1 MQKNT
6 IHRSHWNG
14 QLVEIVDEGDSRSL
28 LFGGSVLQSSMS
40 LSTPHD
46 LTLSYTRYMMA
57 SLLLDAEPKR
67 ILVVGIGGGS
77 LVRFLHHHLPEAR
90 IDGTDISAS
99 VLDLADRYFH
109 LPRNPMVS
117 ISCCDGRDFLDE
129 RTDEY
134 NYDLILID
142 AFDALGMSKTIY
154 TSAFFES
161 CLDHLCINGILS
173 LNLWSGDEER
183 MEEVAAQV
191 GELFESILELPVP
204 NRGNV
209 ICLAGRG
216 DLSAGIADL
225 DGSDIQQLQER
236 FGINFFEI
244 IRVFKKYNLSF
255 IQRLSSYFN

>member
-1 MQKNT
+1 MQKKT

-40 LSTPHD
+40 LSKPHD
-46 LTLSYTRYMMA
+46 LALSYTRYMMA
-57 SLLLDAEPKR
+57 SLLLEAEPKR
-67 ILVVGIGGGS
+67 ILIVGIGGGS

-99 VLDLADRYFH
+99 VVDLADRYFH
-109 LPRNPMVS
+109 LPHSRRVIIN
-117 ISCCDGRDFLDE
+117 CCDGRDFLDK

-142 AFDALGMSKTIY
+142 AFDALGMSETIY
-154 TSAFFES
+154 SSEFFES

-173 LNLWSGDEER
+173 LNLWSGDQER
-183 MEEVAAQV
+183 MEEVAAQLS
-191 GELFESILELPVP
+191 ELFESILELPVP

-216 DLSAGIADL
+216 DLAAAVAEL
-225 DGSDIQQLQER
+225 DSSDIEQLQER

-244 IRVFKKYNLSF
+244 VRVFKKYNLSF